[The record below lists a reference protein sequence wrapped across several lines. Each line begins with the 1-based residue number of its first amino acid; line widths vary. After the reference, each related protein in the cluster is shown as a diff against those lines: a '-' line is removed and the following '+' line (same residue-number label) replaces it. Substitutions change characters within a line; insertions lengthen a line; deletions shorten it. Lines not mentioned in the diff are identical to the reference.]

1 MTQEAE
7 KHHIYDLST
16 TTITQQEM
24 KENFM
29 ISMIHLRLCEEYLES
44 RNLQKQVF
52 GELEEKNSQLV
63 I

>member
-1 MTQEAE
+1 
-7 KHHIYDLST
+7 
-16 TTITQQEM
+16 
-24 KENFM
+24 M